1 MKPNLLIVDDEEHTR
16 EGLELALEDKFEVF
30 LASSAEEAFNAIE
43 AEAFEVVLT
52 DLRMSGESGMSVIDF
67 AIRQAPESICIMMTA
82 YGEVDVAVEA
92 MKRGA
97 FDFLSK
103 PVNLEKLELLIMRGL
118 NQRKLKKENQD
129 LHQRL
134 DKTYSFDGILGR
146 SPALEKVLEQV
157 QLVGP
162 SKATI
167 LVTGETGTGKE
178 LIAQAIHQNSNRS
191 RGPFVPVHCAAL
203 PSNLLESEIF
213 GHEKGAFTGAVE
225 KRVGRFESANKGTLF
240 LDEIGEIDA
249 STQVKLLRFLESKSI
264 ERLGSAKTI
273 NLDVRLVCATNRN
286 LRQMTEKG
294 EFREDLFYRMNV
306 VTVNLPP
313 LRDRGEDISLL
324 LHHFLKY
331 FANENAFDPPTLSS
345 SAMEILE
352 KYSWP
357 GNVRE
362 LRNFCENLVVLKRG
376 LEITPYDLDIR
387 FSSHE
392 VKEIDPQENSS
403 SHLSIE
409 ENEKRLLRNALI
421 KSGGNR
427 TNAAKLM
434 GISRR
439 TLHRKLE
446 KWPELD
452 HKLK

>member
-1 MKPNLLIVDDEEHTR
+1 
-16 EGLELALEDKFEVF
+16 
-30 LASSAEEAFNAIE
+30 
-43 AEAFEVVLT
+43 
-52 DLRMSGESGMSVIDF
+52 
-67 AIRQAPESICIMMTA
+67 
-82 YGEVDVAVEA
+82 
-92 MKRGA
+92 
-97 FDFLSK
+97 
-103 PVNLEKLELLIMRGL
+103 
-118 NQRKLKKENQD
+118 
-129 LHQRL
+129 
-134 DKTYSFDGILGR
+134 
-146 SPALEKVLEQV
+146 
-157 QLVGP
+157 
-162 SKATI
+162 
-167 LVTGETGTGKE
+167 
-178 LIAQAIHQNSNRS
+178 
-191 RGPFVPVHCAAL
+191 
-203 PSNLLESEIF
+203 LESEIF

-264 ERLGSAKTI
+264 ERLGSTKTI